1 MKINK
6 IPFVIGIIGVCICGC
21 AGKKSNNGSSDSS
34 TGSIDDGCKC
44 TCECN
49 SNTSS
54 SDESS
59 VDLYTSNESNSAAE
73 EIKPYAVVKTNSD
86 LTYDM
91 AAGCGT
97 SVNVST
103 NTVNFN
109 GKLTHGSFNHLTG
122 KVYTPSND
130 GKSLAKET
138 ALTANDFA
146 TQMIVT
152 TIDDKVVYTA
162 MTFKIN
168 FSINFGPTDK
178 DKGLYLNNTV
188 AQSSFTVANNE
199 LPITARG
206 FRMAFVPDVVPTD
219 CEAKAKVFA
228 DLQTASECR
237 YANGMDNYNGTLYVP
252 NELIDSE
259 YNAQLPIN
267 VGNREEAVNRPDYLA
282 TFKAPTLGS
291 DPRISISYTI
301 VVWFEETDPEII
313 NRDDAMKYQTVI
325 SKLVFDAIDLN

>member
-6 IPFVIGIIGVCICGC
+6 IPFVIGIIGVCIGGC
-21 AGKKSNNGSSDSS
+21 AGKKSNNGSSDNS
-34 TGSIDDGCKC
+34 TCSIDDGCKC

-49 SNTSS
+49 SNTSC

-59 VDLYTSNESNSAAE
+59 VGLYTSNESSSAAE
-73 EIKPYAVVKTNSD
+73 EIKPYAVVKTSSD
-86 LTYDM
+86 LSFSLST
-91 AAGCGT
+91 GVGT
-97 SVNVST
+97 SINEDT
-103 NTVNFN
+103 NSVVFN
-109 GKLTHGSFNHLTG
+109 GKLYNSSFSHIKKN
-122 KVYTPSND
+122 VYVPSSD
-130 GKSLAKET
+130 GTSIAKEVS
-138 ALTANDFA
+138 LEDENVGSE
-146 TQMIVT
+146 MIIT
-152 TIDDKVVYTA
+152 TYNSKHIYAA

-199 LPITARG
+199 FPVTARG

-267 VGNREEAVNRPDYLA
+267 VGNHEEAVNRPDYLA

-291 DPRISISYTI
+291 NPRISISYTV

-313 NRDDAMKYQTVI
+313 NNNDVTEYQTVI